1 MPTDLHLA
9 QTENGG
15 QRQRELEQKLE
26 DTSITPPKGAALT
39 QLEQDLQRDRA
50 AKAKQ
55 ASLGKQDSK
64 DDSDDEFVD
73 AQG

>member
-15 QRQRELEQKLE
+15 QRQIELEKKLE
-26 DTSITPPKGAALT
+26 NTSITPPKGAALT
-39 QLEQDLQRDRA
+39 QLEQDLQREKD

-55 ASLGKQDSK
+55 ASGQRVD

>member
-15 QRQRELEQKLE
+15 QRQIELEQKLE
-26 DTSITPPKGAALT
+26 DTSITPPKGTAIT
-39 QLEQDLQRDRA
+39 QLEQDLQREQTA
-50 AKAKQ
+50 NVKQ
-55 ASLGKQDSK
+55 SNLQRDDSN
-64 DDSDDEFVD
+64 DSDDEFVD